1 MIQNSPNLPN
11 KYSDLPIM
19 HKLIETY
26 KIWQEFLPN
35 FPKSSKYTLG
45 EKIDRLFVEVLEFI
59 FAATYLQSIK
69 KFDCVNKASIKL
81 DLLKFFLRIAWETK
95 ALNNKRYILISEKLD
110 EIGKMLGGWI
120 RLIKEKL
127 PPETEERR

>member
-1 MIQNSPNLPN
+1 MIQNSPNSKN
-11 KYSDLPIM
+11 DLPIL
-19 HKLIETY
+19 HKLIEIY
-26 KIWQEFLPN
+26 KLWQEFLPN

-45 EKIDRLFVEVLEFI
+45 EKIDRLFIEVLEFI
-59 FAATYLQSIK
+59 FATTYLQASK
-69 KFDCVNKASIKL
+69 KLECANRASIKL
-81 DLLKFFLRIAWETK
+81 DSLKFFLRIAWEIR

-127 PPETEERR
+127 PPETEE